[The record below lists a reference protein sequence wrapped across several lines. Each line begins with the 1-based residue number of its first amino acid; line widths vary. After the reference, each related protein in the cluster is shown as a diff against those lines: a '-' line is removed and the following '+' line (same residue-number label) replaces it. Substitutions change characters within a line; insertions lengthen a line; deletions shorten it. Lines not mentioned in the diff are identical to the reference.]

1 MMWELSELKRMMFIA
16 RDLAGALDV
25 PAPDLWDR
33 ELLYF
38 GEGMEYILN
47 EYFSVP
53 ELKVPEGLKPY
64 QPRIIPKDKG
74 VYEFLL
80 HLDRKLSL
88 IYEELIKIKQ
98 GLLGR
103 GYPRIYTILKKN
115 VTAYLLG
122 AMVACGYYDQKFSGI
137 VREPGKIY
145 MTFLKKEYYTD
156 EDVGCLS
163 GFICKNKP
171 KESYVRFMA
180 NGKVREQEVTWIKD
194 GDLYVCSL
202 PYTILLIP
210 KKGHDFS
217 SINQLQFL
225 GVMYTTRW
233 SLREE

>member
-1 MMWELSELKRMMFIA
+1 MMFIA
-16 RDLAGALDV
+16 RDWAGALDV
-25 PAPDLWDR
+25 PAQDLWDR

-38 GEGMEYILN
+38 GKGMEYILN

-53 ELKVPEGLKPY
+53 ELKVSEGLKPY
-64 QPRIIPKDKG
+64 QLERTPKDRG

-80 HLDRKLSL
+80 YLDRKLSL

-103 GYPRIYTILKKN
+103 GYPKIYTILKKN

-122 AMVACGYYDQKFSGI
+122 AMVATCYYDRGFSGI

-171 KESYVRFMA
+171 KESHIRFMT
-180 NGKVREQEVTWIKD
+180 NGRIHEQEVIWTKD

-202 PYTILLIP
+202 PHTIILLP
-210 KKGHDFS
+210 KKCHDFS
-217 SINQLQFL
+217 SISHLQFL

-233 SLREE
+233 ELRG